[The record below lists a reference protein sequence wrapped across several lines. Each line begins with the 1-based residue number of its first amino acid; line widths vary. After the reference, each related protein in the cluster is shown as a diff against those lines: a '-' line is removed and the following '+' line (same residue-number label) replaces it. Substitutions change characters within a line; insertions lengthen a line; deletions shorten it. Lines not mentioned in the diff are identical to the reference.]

1 MDLTAEETEPELSEE
16 EAQANK
22 EKSESLKQQGN
33 VVFKDGD
40 YEKSIEIYSEA
51 LQICPKIYKN
61 ERAIL
66 HSNRAAAYKHI
77 GERDTAIDDCTKAIE
92 LNPNYIKAYSRY
104 VKSFFTSEHQILML
118 LLLNIQL
125 IIFFRFVDVLPF
137 TKRLTS
143 WMNAWPITIKWSN
156 WNHRILKLARMFYVC
171 SRLSLN
177 ETKN

>member
-1 MDLTAEETEPELSEE
+1 MDDASDNEFHDAEDIEKETLEEKFSDALDLTEEEKEPELSEE
-16 EAQANK
+16 ESQANK

-33 VVFKDGD
+33 VVFKGGD
-40 YEKSIEIYSEA
+40 YEKSIEIYAEA

-104 VKSFFTSEHQILML
+104 VEFNFT
-118 LLLNIQL
+118 
-125 IIFFRFVDVLPF
+125 IFER
-137 TKRLTS
+137 
-143 WMNAWPITIKWSN
+143 
-156 WNHRILKLARMFYVC
+156 HH
-171 SRLSLN
+171 
-177 ETKN
+177 